1 MKNMRPEQEIYI
13 QGCDEL
19 INFLPKAKENDI
31 IFLEGSYY
39 RVYSIK
45 MSIEMLLSS
54 EMIIENNNKQYFI
67 CTLKDKSKFLFGVFT
82 SNKIK
87 AIVLSSYIRGELIAT
102 LRGEW

>member
-1 MKNMRPEQEIYI
+1 MRPEQEIYI
-13 QGCDEL
+13 QGCDGL
-19 INFLPKAKENDI
+19 INFLPNAEENNV

-39 RVYSIK
+39 IVYSTK
-45 MSIEMLLSS
+45 MSIEMLLSL

-67 CTLKDKSKFLFGVFT
+67 CTLEDKSKFLFGVFT

-87 AIVLSSYIRGELIAT
+87 AIELSSNSKEELIAT